1 MKNILAVVLLS
12 FCCVFSQPVFADTKK
27 SVAEIE
33 KEQLELRI
41 RYLCERTEKLE
52 DRVRKENKTNH
63 AQSAK
68 RVDREYLSKL
78 KKVARRGD
86 VNLWDLVYM
95 EYMNKRSKALE
106 KDKKTYEQKEAE
118 KRKNPWYNPSGLN
131 E

>member
-52 DRVRKENKTNH
+52 CTRGLHQNADTGR
-63 AQSAK
+63 
-68 RVDREYLSKL
+68 LSPL
-78 KKVARRGD
+78 QR
-86 VNLWDLVYM
+86 
-95 EYMNKRSKALE
+95 
-106 KDKKTYEQKEAE
+106 
-118 KRKNPWYNPSGLN
+118 
-131 E
+131 